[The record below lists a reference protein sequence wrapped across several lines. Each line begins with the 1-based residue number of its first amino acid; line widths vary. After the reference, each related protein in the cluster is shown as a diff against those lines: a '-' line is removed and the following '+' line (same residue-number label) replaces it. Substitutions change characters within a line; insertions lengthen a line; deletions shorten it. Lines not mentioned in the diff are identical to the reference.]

1 MSLASFS
8 EFLLMGGYA
17 EYVWSAY
24 GLTITVMILMTLH
37 AVLKSSQTWQKLKF
51 AKDLK
56 TKREMEP

>member
-1 MSLASFS
+1 MSLASVS

-24 GLTITVMILMTLH
+24 GLTITLMIVMTSH
-37 AVLKSSQTWQKLKF
+37 ALFKSSRTWQKLKF
-51 AKDLK
+51 TQDLK

>member
-1 MSLASFS
+1 
-8 EFLLMGGYA
+8 MGGYA

-51 AKDLK
+51 AQDLK